1 MCVRIDSHNKMK
13 LGLIKYEIS
22 VLLFS
27 DVRENPN
34 ISMDIQRN
42 LQMTGK
48 TIQLALDKLHQY
60 FDKETLN

>member
-1 MCVRIDSHNKMK
+1 MK

-22 VLLFS
+22 VLFFS